1 MNHTVPYGIYL
12 RKGTDHSHLFVR
24 QLFNNQFNRRGV
36 IRHIRFLLY
45 LFPACRLMGDIA
57 AVNAV
62 LSYFAQQAAAQQ
74 VEFSVKAQLP
84 EYTGVA
90 DPDLTVL
97 FGNLLENALTACMQE
112 ASPRIVVR
120 ITADAHTLCAA
131 VDNTFTGA
139 VRRTTGGFLSTKHA
153 GLGLGTAS
161 VRSIAEKYHGVCRLE
176 PRDGMFC
183 ASVLLELPQE
193 KL

>member
-1 MNHTVPYGIYL
+1 MQAYL
-12 RKGTDHSHLFVR
+12 DRYQETLPDAR
-24 QLFNNQFNRRGV
+24 QLQFCGN
-36 IRHIRFLLY
+36 
-45 LFPACRLMGDIA
+45 A

-90 DPDLTVL
+90 DPDLAVL

-161 VRSIAEKYHGVCRLE
+161 VRSIAEKYRGVCDWSRETECSAPPCCWSCHRRSCEKRPPGCLRE
-176 PRDGMFC
+176 TSRRSFCMFVYSATTG
-183 ASVLLELPQE
+183 ASSQ
-193 KL
+193 

>member
-1 MNHTVPYGIYL
+1 M
-12 RKGTDHSHLFVR
+12 
-24 QLFNNQFNRRGV
+24 
-36 IRHIRFLLY
+36 
-45 LFPACRLMGDIA
+45 
-57 AVNAV
+57 

-90 DPDLTVL
+90 DPDLAVL

-120 ITADAHTLCAA
+120 ITADAHTLRAA

-139 VRRTTGGFLSTKHA
+139 VRRTTRRIPLHQARRTGA
-153 GLGLGTAS
+153 GDGL
-161 VRSIAEKYHGVCRLE
+161 R
-176 PRDGMFC
+176 
-183 ASVLLELPQE
+183 PQHR
-193 KL
+193 